1 MIKSKQRLRALEE
14 RVSSLESRLE
24 KITNT
29 LDFEHRVPQN
39 DKNTEILSYKEVLDE
54 WLNGKTI

>member
-14 RVSSLESRLE
+14 RISSLESKLE

-39 DKNTEILSYKEVLDE
+39 CKNNEPLSYKEVLDE